1 MKRKTETYEN
11 PFYATGAVYLLG
23 GSVKTP
29 PKAGET
35 EEGGD
40 VYRCR

>member
-1 MKRKTETYEN
+1 MKTKTETYEN
-11 PFYATGAVYLLG
+11 LFYATGAACLLG
-23 GSVKTP
+23 GLVKTP

-40 VYRCR
+40 VY